1 MAAAASSSSEALPS
15 ITLDFSNK
23 SGGAWDDRELVNAY
37 DAALLEFHLHNPGP
51 GSWLDKA
58 TAALAKG
65 QPLPGANAFD
75 TEWYSASKPQVAA
88 PPAAA
93 SSSTPAPRQNKRA
106 RTSRQDNPYASQ
118 PSTSRQESPSYSPPS
133 PAGPTGPY
141 DEGDNEGAEGA
152 DDDEDGYDVQWQGYD
167 GDGDWDGEYAEQ
179 DDAYIFPPPQG
190 AWGAAA
196 TSRDE
201 AIGYALHAQYWAGY
215 WMGVA
220 RASAGGVEQHHQQEQ
235 RPAEVQASAPPR
247 QFKRGRGNFSHLK
260 R

>member
-1 MAAAASSSSEALPS
+1 MAAATATDLPS

-75 TEWYSASKPQVAA
+75 TEWYSAAKPQVTAA
-88 PPAAA
+88 PAPA
-93 SSSTPAPRQNKRA
+93 SSSTPAAPRQNKRQ
-106 RTSRQDNPYASQ
+106 RRQDNPYASGAG
-118 PSTSRQESPSYSPPS
+118 TSRQESPSYSPPS
-133 PAGPTGPY
+133 PNPGAQEEEGE
-141 DEGDNEGAEGA
+141 DEGGDEGEEG
-152 DDDEDGYDVQWQGYD
+152 GYEQWQGYD
-167 GDGDWDGEYAEQ
+167 GEGDWPVHEFEGDP
-179 DDAYIFPPPQG
+179 DADPDAGYVFPPPAG
-190 AWGAAA
+190 AWASGGA
-196 TSRDE
+196 TGRDE

-220 RASAGGVEQHHQQEQ
+220 RASEAPGPGSRQ
-235 RPAEVQASAPPR
+235 RAEVQASAPPR
-247 QFKRGRGNFSHLK
+247 QFKRGRGNVSGL
-260 R
+260 RR

>member
-1 MAAAASSSSEALPS
+1 MASASTEPLPTV
-15 ITLDFSNK
+15 TLDFNNK

-75 TEWYSASKPQVAA
+75 TEWYSASKPQVTAA
-88 PPAAA
+88 AAA
-93 SSSTPAPRQNKRA
+93 SSSTPTPRQNKRA
-106 RTSRQDNPYASQ
+106 RTSRQDNPYTSQ
-118 PSTSRQESPSYSPPS
+118 AGTSRQESPSYSPPS
-133 PAGPTGPY
+133 PAGPEDGEGEGEGEEDE
-141 DEGDNEGAEGA
+141 DEGYG
-152 DDDEDGYDVQWQGYD
+152 QWQGYD
-167 GDGDWDGEYAEQ
+167 GEGDEWGAPEYADQ
-179 DDAYIFPPPQG
+179 DDAYVFPPPQG

-196 TSRDE
+196 GSRDE

-220 RASAGGVEQHHQQEQ
+220 RASGPGQGQQGHQG
-235 RPAEVQASAPPR
+235 PAAEVQAAAPPR
-247 QFKRGRGNFSHLK
+247 QFKRGRGNFPQQLK